1 MSNDPTPGSDDNTLI
16 SIFLSLKYLTSYRHV
31 ILIFSSLQGRATGNK
46 PALWLRSKLQ
56 EELYQLG
63 KLIQEHAGKVLF
75 TGLLVLGALTIGLK
89 SVTMEDRIEKLWV
102 EEGGRLD
109 RELGYVERTLGKD
122 YGGINQMLIQTS
134 EGGNLLTQ
142 DSLLAHL
149 DVLKEATRV
158 HVDMDDM

>member
-16 SIFLSLKYLTSYRHV
+16 SIFLSLQYLTSYRHV
-31 ILIFSSLQGRATGNK
+31 TLMFSHLQGRATGNK

>member
-1 MSNDPTPGSDDNTLI
+1 M
-16 SIFLSLKYLTSYRHV
+16 
-31 ILIFSSLQGRATGNK
+31 QGRATGNK

-109 RELGYVERTLGKD
+109 RELGYVEKTLGKVR
-122 YGGINQMLIQTS
+122 QKF
-134 EGGNLLTQ
+134 
-142 DSLLAHL
+142 
-149 DVLKEATRV
+149 LKSSFS
-158 HVDMDDM
+158 

>member
-1 MSNDPTPGSDDNTLI
+1 MNRTYRNLTLTLI
-16 SIFLSLKYLTSYRHV
+16 ID
-31 ILIFSSLQGRATGNK
+31 IDLIFSLLQGRATGNK

-109 RELGYVERTLGKD
+109 RELAYVEKTLGKD

-134 EGGNLLTQ
+134 ETRGSLLTQ
-142 DSLLAHL
+142 EALLAHL

>member
-1 MSNDPTPGSDDNTLI
+1 MVLDSHDTLTFI
-16 SIFLSLKYLTSYRHV
+16 VIDVIFAL
-31 ILIFSSLQGRATGNK
+31 LQGRATGNK

-109 RELGYVERTLGKD
+109 RELGYVEKTLGKD

-134 EGGNLLTQ
+134 ETRGSLLTQ
-142 DSLLAHL
+142 EALLAHL

>member
-1 MSNDPTPGSDDNTLI
+1 
-16 SIFLSLKYLTSYRHV
+16 
-31 ILIFSSLQGRATGNK
+31 
-46 PALWLRSKLQ
+46 
-56 EELYQLG
+56 
-63 KLIQEHAGKVLF
+63 
-75 TGLLVLGALTIGLK
+75 
-89 SVTMEDRIEKLWV
+89 MEDRIEKLWV

-134 EGGNLLTQ
+134 ETRGSLLTQ
-142 DSLLAHL
+142 EALLAHL

>member
-1 MSNDPTPGSDDNTLI
+1 M
-16 SIFLSLKYLTSYRHV
+16 
-31 ILIFSSLQGRATGNK
+31 
-46 PALWLRSKLQ
+46 
-56 EELYQLG
+56 
-63 KLIQEHAGKVLF
+63 LF

-109 RELGYVERTLGKD
+109 RELGYVEKTLGKD

-134 EGGNLLTQ
+134 EGGSLLSQ